1 MGPAARTVSRGTLGT
16 QNRLYNDSA
25 RGSPLAGDP
34 DRPGS
39 PGPERGWGQEDKF
52 SHSESLILAQDE
64 RWRRALQMQVVRERG
79 NQLAG
84 DPE

>member
-25 RGSPLAGDP
+25 RGSPVAGGPAAPGLAL
-34 DRPGS
+34 
-39 PGPERGWGQEDKF
+39 ERIKGGVRKTN
-52 SHSESLILAQDE
+52 SLTESLILAQDE
-64 RWRRALQMQVVRERG
+64 RWRRALHMQVARERG